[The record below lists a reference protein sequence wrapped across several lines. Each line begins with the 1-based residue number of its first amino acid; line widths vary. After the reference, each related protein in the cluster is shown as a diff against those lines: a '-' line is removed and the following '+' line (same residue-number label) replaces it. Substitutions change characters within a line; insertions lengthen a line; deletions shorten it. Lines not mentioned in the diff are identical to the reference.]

1 MKYYL
6 NHTYISNIG
15 IEKIACY
22 LIRIKHKKNIVVVTS
37 INIKKVSRFL
47 TITLKLKKKVKI
59 KNQILINIKKHKN
72 DH

>member
-37 INIKKVSRFL
+37 MNIKKVSIF
-47 TITLKLKKKVKI
+47 
-59 KNQILINIKKHKN
+59 
-72 DH
+72 